1 MLSNVK
7 DHRVEM
13 SIFSHHMRTNGV
25 TILHSGLDAFIRY
38 VRSLVVFATRDDNEW
53 RVI

>member
-1 MLSNVK
+1 
-7 DHRVEM
+7 M
-13 SIFSHHMRTNGV
+13 SIFSHHLRTNGV

-38 VRSLVVFATRDDNEW
+38 ARSLIVFATRDDNEW